1 MMQPLLNLNFYCRK
15 SASKIKDSGSSKK
28 GKVPTLKIKFGGRSK
43 RKGGGSS
50 DDEEDDDVDSDAEF
64 EEMLKIK
71 EDTR

>member
-1 MMQPLLNLNFYCRK
+1 M
-15 SASKIKDSGSSKK
+15 
-28 GKVPTLKIKFGGRSK
+28 KIKFGGRSK

-50 DDEEDDDVDSDAEF
+50 DEEEEDDVDSDAEF

>member
-1 MMQPLLNLNFYCRK
+1 
-15 SASKIKDSGSSKK
+15 
-28 GKVPTLKIKFGGRSK
+28 LKIKFGGRSK

-50 DDEEDDDVDSDAEF
+50 DEEEEDDVDSDAEF